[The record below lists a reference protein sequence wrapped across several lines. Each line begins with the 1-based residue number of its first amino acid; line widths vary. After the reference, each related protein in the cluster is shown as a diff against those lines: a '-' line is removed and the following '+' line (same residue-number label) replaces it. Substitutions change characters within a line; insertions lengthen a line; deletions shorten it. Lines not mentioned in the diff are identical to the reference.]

1 MIINYN
7 ENGYEMLRER
17 IPVNEWYVEFQK
29 ADGSAACAWYAL
41 ASSRTTD
48 AGIMPMTLLLL
59 LTGVA

>member
-17 IPVNEWYVEFQK
+17 IPVNEWYVELQK
-29 ADGSAACAWYAL
+29 ADGSAAEV
-41 ASSRTTD
+41 T
-48 AGIMPMTLLLL
+48 PMTFLLP